1 MLHCVALCCS
11 ALQCAAVCCSVSQ
24 TQCATKFSMRNRYR
38 ADLPKKFNSVLQKC
52 LTLLNSLLSDDV
64 AAPFANGPS
73 PPPPFPT
80 LFFLGGR
87 FRWFFETIFEF
98 AEIVAVF
105 FATPPP
111 PREGESVCV
120 CTRVHIYTS
129 RSLYTCILHLYI
141 YVHVYI
147 CMYMHAVSLFQ
158 GTFCRACALVG
169 SSSQQIGLYRS
180 LLQIIVSFTG
190 LFCKRDLLFQ
200 GSYSS

>member
-1 MLHCVALCCS
+1 MFDTSQFVAEWWCCCPFC
-11 ALQCAAVCCSVSQ
+11 QW
-24 TQCATKFSMRNRYR
+24 
-38 ADLPKKFNSVLQKC
+38 
-52 LTLLNSLLSDDV
+52 SL
-64 AAPFANGPS
+64 PS
-73 PPPPFPT
+73 PPLSHP
-80 LFFLGGR
+80 LFFGR
-87 FRWFFETIFEF
+87 SISLVLRDYFWICWNCCCLFCH
-98 AEIVAVF
+98 
-105 FATPPP
+105 PPP
-111 PREGESVCV
+111 PREGESVCL